1 MSEFWCGQ
9 SSSPASIL
17 QKQSS
22 VNNVN
27 PQCNDILT
35 NIFHRK
41 RNGLTRHPW
50 KAKRKNI
57 GNTFEY
63 ISSHCMI
70 SAKAKRAPRTCSFLG
85 IHAKVDREGE
95 VCKNEYIPGWY
106 SVPCYSFFKSISEGN
121 KICDF
126 EHCLSPSL

>member
-9 SSSPASIL
+9 SSSHASVL

-22 VNNVN
+22 VNSVN

-35 NIFHRK
+35 NFFHRK
-41 RNGLTRHPW
+41 RNGLTRHRW
-50 KAKRKNI
+50 KAKRKII

-70 SAKAKRAPRTCSFLG
+70 SVKAKRVPRTCWFVG
-85 IHAKVDREGE
+85 IDAEMDREGE
-95 VCKNEYIPGWY
+95 V
-106 SVPCYSFFKSISEGN
+106 
-121 KICDF
+121 
-126 EHCLSPSL
+126 